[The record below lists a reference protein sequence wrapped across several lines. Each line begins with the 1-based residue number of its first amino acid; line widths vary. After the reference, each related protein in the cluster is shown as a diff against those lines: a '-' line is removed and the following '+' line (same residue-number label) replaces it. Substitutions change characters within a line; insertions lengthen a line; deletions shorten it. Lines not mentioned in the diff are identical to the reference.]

1 MVTLRSL
8 QKRRGRKNNR
18 SKRIRTQR
26 IKGGKSLNRAS
37 AKKLNT
43 TKRTHK
49 KKPKKK
55 KTKGKERR
63 YGGEPTW
70 EPFTYL
76 KKPKAYFRDKYVH
89 RICVPLEHGVDKDNE
104 RLLTGTGSYG
114 VFIKKVE
121 FTDRTYYTLNTSTGL
136 KLSYKQIHEA
146 YDVLIK
152 ILIELQFRNLYTR
165 PNAESHDTIGAFL
178 KLLNNQKTY
187 GKKITVEGT
196 GGRGD
201 GPRAAPEEEVAEER
215 KAIQWT
221 GRKRDCYIR
230 VDDINCLCYVIN
242 HINKPEN
249 VLIRDDIIKKLN
261 KKWENDDEQDL
272 FNIIKFG
279 PNF

>member
-63 YGGEPTW
+63 YGGEPIG

-76 KKPKAYFRDKYVH
+76 KKRVDDFRDKYVH
-89 RICVPLEHGVDKDNE
+89 RNCVPLEHGVDEDNK

-146 YDVLIK
+146 YTLLIK
-152 ILIELQFRNLYTR
+152 ILIELQFRNLHTR
-165 PNAESHDTIGAFL
+165 PNLKSHDTIGAFL

-201 GPRAAPEEEVAEER
+201 GPRAAPEED
-215 KAIQWT
+215 ILWT

-249 VLIRDDIIKKLN
+249 VLIHDDIIKKLN
-261 KKWENDDEQDL
+261 KKWKNDDEQDL
-272 FNIIKFG
+272 FNIIMFG
-279 PNF
+279 PTFLK